1 MKKKLLL
8 VTLLVVAIVASCFAF
23 TACNKDGDKDKTYEI
38 AVVTDVGQLMDG
50 GFNQGTYE
58 GAKAYAEAHG
68 KTYKYYQPANG
79 ADATD
84 NDRIAAMRQAI
95 KNGAKI
101 IVAPGFLQETAMKT
115 VAAESPEVKF
125 VYIDGKTLT
134 DAKGNILNNV
144 TAVVYKEEE
153 SGFMAGYAA
162 VKEGYTKLGGIFGG
176 GGSNPACNR
185 FASGYVQGI
194 KAAAT
199 EDNIADVKVTVSF
212 KNAEN
217 FSANTA
223 LQTQIA
229 GWYETGTQVV
239 FACGGSIFQNVKS
252 AAEATTNGKI
262 IGVDVDQAA
271 LSDRDITSAVKGLKV
286 SVEKILG
293 QYYTNEWDTNLA
305 GKASNLGA
313 IDDATGLPTA
323 TWRMT
328 KFKVA
333 DYTALFNLIKNGDVT
348 VDSKILANCN
358 VEEFWQELV
367 KNSTVTVTLD
377 K

>member
-1 MKKKLLL
+1 MKKKVLL
-8 VTLLVVAIVASCFAF
+8 VTLLVVAIVASCLAF

-101 IVAPGFLQETAMKT
+101 IVAPGFLQKSAMRT
-115 VAAESPEVKF
+115 VAMESPEVKF
-125 VYIDGKTLT
+125 VYIDGETLK
-134 DAKGNILNNV
+134 DDNGAELKNV

-162 VKEGYTKLGGIFGG
+162 VMEGYTKLGGIFGG

-194 KAAAT
+194 REAAT
-199 EDNIADVKVTVSF
+199 KLNKNIEVTVSF

-217 FSANTA
+217 FSANTL

-229 GWYETGTQVV
+229 GWYEAGTEVV

-271 LSDRDITSAVKGLKV
+271 LSDRVITSAVKGLKV

-293 QYYTNEWDTNLA
+293 EYYNNEWDTNLA

-313 IDDATGLPTA
+313 ADDATGLPTA

-333 DYTALFNLIKNGDVT
+333 DYTALFNSIKDGT
-348 VDSKILANCN
+348 VKVKSNILANCN
-358 VEEFWQELV
+358 VADFWQELV